1 MSEPTH
7 RPDQGAGASGSA
19 TGTVDPASAPVL
31 KLTGVSK
38 SFDGTTVLKRLDLE
52 VHRGETLILLGENG
66 AGKSTLKNILCG
78 LIQSDGG
85 DIEFD
90 GVLEEHWSSQRA
102 KDLGL
107 AAIHQELSLFSNLT
121 VAENVNMLNLGRGR
135 TGFVSMKQLVTRTDD
150 MFRDLLEIELDSSQL
165 VSDLPLGQR
174 QLVEIVKAIQSAS
187 SVLVLDEPTTSL
199 SISERQQLFQVMR
212 RLRADGYALI
222 HVTHFLEEVEEVG
235 DNVAV
240 MRDGE
245 IVAFKHKGELSIPQI
260 EQLMVGRELAA
271 LHHDK
276 SSMAPDAPVVLD
288 VSDIRDEVAK
298 VNGVSLSVRKGEI
311 LGIAGLTGAGRS
323 ELMQALIGLR
333 PSDGTVVVDG
343 EPFGN
348 RSVLRSRRRGMVLVS
363 EDRRSEQAFL
373 ERTVRENM
381 TSARLDRVSNRLGL
395 MRNRKERALTTA
407 LIDEFGVKT
416 GSSEALF
423 GAMSGGN
430 QQKGVLAR
438 WLSLAPRVCLLDEP
452 TKGIDVGAKAEVQ
465 RTIFE
470 LADDGVA
477 VVVVSSDLPELFQ
490 VSDRILVMRGGKIA
504 AELARDEFDPATIL
518 RATSSGRN

>member
-1 MSEPTH
+1 MSEPLRSTEGVV
-7 RPDQGAGASGSA
+7 DTGAPEG
-19 TGTVDPASAPVL
+19 DPADAPVL
-31 KLTGVSK
+31 RLTGVSK

-78 LIQSDGG
+78 LVASDGG
-85 DIEFD
+85 EIEFN
-90 GVLEEHWSSQRA
+90 GVIESSWSSQRA

-107 AAIHQELSLFSNLT
+107 AAIHQELSLFPNLS
-121 VAENVNMLNLGRGR
+121 VAENVNMLGLSQSR
-135 TGFVSMKQLVTRTDD
+135 TGYVSMRQLVARTDEL
-150 MFRDLLEIELDSSQL
+150 FRDLLDIELDSSQL

-199 SISERQQLFQVMR
+199 SISERQQLFRVMR
-212 RLRADGYALI
+212 RLRASGYALI

-235 DNVAV
+235 DRVAV

-245 IVAFKHKGELSIPQI
+245 IVAFKHKGDLTIPEI
-260 EQLMVGRELAA
+260 EELMVGRELAA
-271 LHHDK
+271 VHRER
-276 SSMAPDAPVVLD
+276 SSVDATAPVVLE
-288 VSDIRDEVAK
+288 VTDIRDGTM

-323 ELMQALIGLR
+323 ELMQSLVGLR
-333 PSDGTVVVDG
+333 PAEGSVVIAG
-343 EPFGN
+343 KPFED
-348 RSVLRSRRRGMVLVS
+348 RSVLESRRRGMVLVS
-363 EDRRSEQAFL
+363 EDRRAEQAFL
-373 ERTVRENM
+373 ERTVRENL
-381 TSARLDRVSNRLGL
+381 TSARLDSVSTRFGL
-395 MRNRKERALTTA
+395 MRTRKETALTNT
-407 LIDEFGVKT
+407 LIKDFGVKT
-416 GSSEALF
+416 SGSEAPF

-430 QQKGVLAR
+430 QQKGILAR
-438 WLSLAPRVCLLDEP
+438 WLSLSPSVCLLDEP

-477 VVVVSSDLPELFQ
+477 VIVVSSDLPELFQ

-504 AELARDEFDPATIL
+504 AELARDQFDPALIL
-518 RATSSGRN
+518 RAASSGRV